1 MIILIY
7 LTSPMCAMVVGKGD
21 IAWRWGVQNVIQ
33 SAQLR
38 HGGFSIASVG
48 DTTGDGAD
56 LPHLRK
62 NMNEFQTRLTAQHKR
77 PYWERKKKKDTK
89 RIHQGQ
95 TPPALARTTAYCYT

>member
-77 PYWERKKKKDTK
+77 PYWERKKKKIQNESIK
-89 RIHQGQ
+89 GRPR
-95 TPPALARTTAYCYT
+95 PP